1 MNAHHLG
8 KMNITNNKT
17 VQKFLLPCLGAI
29 ILRLKSFKNID
40 SPQEALNIL
49 IQIAIITVLLF
60 MAGKIIPQFFRR
72 LINK

>member
-17 VQKFLLPCLGAI
+17 VQKFLLPFLVAV
-29 ILRLKSFKNID
+29 ILRIKSFKNID

-49 IQIAIITVLLF
+49 VQIAIITVLLF
-60 MAGKIIPQFFRR
+60 LAGKVIPQFLRR